1 MISKKTISAIEVC
14 LAIADMQDA
23 GPVTGAALSDRL
35 KLSISHLE
43 TILKQ
48 LKQGRLIASSRGPG
62 GGYTMVQ
69 ELDHTSLWD
78 IASVFEKTLQHME
91 KMGDPTTVAA
101 RYELGLEGVVVSYLK
116 GLFLSDLFRALTPA
130 ANATVLTQAI
140 PIKPRKTTTTPK
152 IPNSVFEWHMAA

>member
-1 MISKKTISAIEVC
+1 
-14 LAIADMQDA
+14 
-23 GPVTGAALSDRL
+23 
-35 KLSISHLE
+35 
-43 TILKQ
+43 
-48 LKQGRLIASSRGPG
+48 
-62 GGYTMVQ
+62 
-69 ELDHTSLWD
+69 
-78 IASVFEKTLQHME
+78 ME

-116 GLFLSDLFRALTPA
+116 GLVLSDVFRALTPA

>member
-23 GPVTGAALSDRL
+23 GPVTGASLSDRL

-48 LKQGRLIASSRGPG
+48 LKQSRLIASSRGPG

-69 ELDHTSLWD
+69 DLDHTSLWD
-78 IASVFEKTLQHME
+78 IASVFEKTLQDTE

-101 RYELGLEGVVVSYLK
+101 RYELGLEGVVVAYLK
-116 GLFLSDLFRALTPA
+116 GLVLSDVFRSVSPA
-130 ANATVLTQAI
+130 ANAAVLTQTI
-140 PIKPRKTTTTPK
+140 LIKPRKPPATPNV
-152 IPNSVFEWHMAA
+152 PNSVFQWHMAA